1 METEETN
8 SDIDDDD
15 DDGTPEEFV
24 RYHEDDED
32 WTVRFRNL
40 LEGTGLSAWVA
51 PSPALR
57 RRGGSAGV
65 PRRATRGGGHDQRAA
80 KRAEIE
86 SFEYY
91 PGDSAVY
98 REWLGK
104 QPIHRNYD
112 RWLLIFFVGL
122 AVGLMARVLYTI
134 MHTLSD
140 LKYATLR
147 HLLNR
152 RQVFLAWLFNT
163 VYSSAL
169 AFAAAYPVAHIAP
182 EAGGSGV
189 PEVMAYLNGCNIPR
203 VFNMRVFVVKFIST
217 ICSVASGLRWDPRG
231 P

>member
-1 METEETN
+1 M
-8 SDIDDDD
+8 
-15 DDGTPEEFV
+15 GRPQP
-24 RYHEDDED
+24 RP
-32 WTVRFRNL
+32 
-40 LEGTGLSAWVA
+40 A
-51 PSPALR
+51 SPR
-57 RRGGSAGV
+57 GSAGV

-169 AFAAAYPVAHIAP
+169 AFAAAYPVALPSRPGRGA
-182 EAGGSGV
+182 AAS
-189 PEVMAYLNGCNIPR
+189 PR
-203 VFNMRVFVVKFIST
+203 
-217 ICSVASGLRWDPRG
+217 
-231 P
+231 

>member
-1 METEETN
+1 MISTTTTTTAPRR
-8 SDIDDDD
+8 SSFATTRTTRTGPFD
-15 DDGTPEEFV
+15 
-24 RYHEDDED
+24 
-32 WTVRFRNL
+32 
-40 LEGTGLSAWVA
+40 LEIPSRARACPRGSP
-51 PSPALR
+51 PSPGLR

-182 EAGGSGV
+182 GPGAAAS
-189 PEVMAYLNGCNIPR
+189 PR
-203 VFNMRVFVVKFIST
+203 
-217 ICSVASGLRWDPRG
+217 
-231 P
+231 